1 MSETLAARLW
11 PGLDPIGRMVSLG
24 RSAGPLQVIGVSAD
38 ITLPSIDSALDLPEV
53 FVPLGQESRTLLPQC
68 SVPDRLPQSGRDRG
82 AGPRRPPVARRTG
95 GVARRRRGSCSK
107 LLLPRAM
114 AGVGGLFTI
123 VAVLCA
129 AGGLFG
135 ALMYSV
141 GQRRREF
148 GIRAALGASPR
159 RIRQLVLRDGTVVV
173 ASGVALGVIG
183 SWIVARALAPFHY
196 RVWRRRDTGDVGR
209 CARDPRHHGRRSR
222 GTAGATGCAHQ
233 SGGPSSS

>member
-1 MSETLAARLW
+1 
-11 PGLDPIGRMVSLG
+11 
-24 RSAGPLQVIGVSAD
+24 
-38 ITLPSIDSALDLPEV
+38 
-53 FVPLGQESRTLLPQC
+53 
-68 SVPDRLPQSGRDRG
+68 
-82 AGPRRPPVARRTG
+82 
-95 GVARRRRGSCSK
+95 
-107 LLLPRAM
+107 M

-129 AGGLFG
+129 AGGLFS

-196 RVWRRRDTGDVGR
+196 RVGAADPVTWAAVLVILGITAVAAAALPARRA
-209 CARDPRHHGRRSR
+209 ARTNPAALLRHEHE
-222 GTAGATGCAHQ
+222 
-233 SGGPSSS
+233 